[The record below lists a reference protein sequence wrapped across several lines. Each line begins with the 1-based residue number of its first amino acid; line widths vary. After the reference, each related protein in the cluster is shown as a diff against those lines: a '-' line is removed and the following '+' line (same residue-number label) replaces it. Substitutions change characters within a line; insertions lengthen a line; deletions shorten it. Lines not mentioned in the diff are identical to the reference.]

1 MESSQ
6 VTVSGKLPAGMALT
20 EQVARYAS
28 EISYDDIP
36 EAVVERTKDALLDS
50 LGGQLACSTL
60 EHCRRAQAFARQHQG
75 REEASVF
82 GTDLKTS
89 VDHAAFVNGIQG
101 HGDEMDDTLHV
112 FGHAGAFLVPAVLG
126 TAQRENAH
134 GQAVVA
140 ALVAGYDLAGRLGR
154 AGFNLD
160 VLTPRNFIK
169 ESTGGSLAAAAA
181 SGRVLGLGVEE
192 MQAALGVAA
201 EQSSGIQA
209 KKYEAAHMNK
219 SLHMGIASRNGV
231 ISAYMA
237 NVGYGGVF
245 DVLDSPNGVFEAF
258 VGEKARKEELTR
270 DLGHRF
276 EIVDTGF
283 KRYAAGRPM
292 HSAIEALLVIMRR
305 EELSVDDLD
314 EVEVVIT
321 TLEHTLLSK
330 NPTRNVNLEYVVAVA
345 ALDGRVAWE
354 QFTPER
360 REDPKLK
367 AFLDRIVSRGSEEL
381 DAIKRDTFGSRPA
394 EVMVKLHDGRSFCER
409 LVFPPGAPQNPLGR
423 EELTE
428 KFFYW
433 SGLAMKEGQAK
444 ALWQQ
449 VMDIENLEDAA
460 ELGELLLVKA

>member
-1 MESSQ
+1 ME
-6 VTVSGKLPAGMALT
+6 LT
-20 EQVARYAS
+20 QEVARYAS
-28 EISYDDIP
+28 EIRFDGIP
-36 EAVVERTKDALLDS
+36 ESVVERTKDAILDS
-50 LGGQLACSTL
+50 LAGQFACSTL
-60 EHCRRAQAFARQHQG
+60 EHCQRAQAFAKQHQG
-75 REEASVF
+75 SEEASVV
-82 GTDLKTS
+82 GTTFKTS
-89 VDHAAFVNGIQG
+89 VEHAAFVNGIQG

-112 FGHAGAFLVPAVLG
+112 FGHASAFLVPAVLA
-126 TAQRENAH
+126 TAERENAH

-192 MQAALGVAA
+192 LQAALGIAA

-231 ISAYMA
+231 TSAYLA
-237 NVGYGGVF
+237 KVGYGGVF

-276 EIVDTGF
+276 EILETGF

-292 HSAIEALLVIMRR
+292 HSAIEALLTVMRR

-314 EVEVVIT
+314 EVEVRIT
-321 TLEHTLLSK
+321 TLEHTLLSG
-330 NPTRNVNLEYVVAVA
+330 NPTHNVNLEYVVAVA

-354 QFTPER
+354 QFDPER
-360 REDPKLK
+360 REDPTLR
-367 AFLDRIVSRGSEEL
+367 ALLNRIVSSGSEEL

-394 EVMVKLHDGRSFCER
+394 EV
-409 LVFPPGAPQNPLGR
+409 LVDCVTGAPSA
-423 EELTE
+423 
-428 KFFYW
+428 
-433 SGLAMKEGQAK
+433 SGSCSRQARPK
-444 ALWQQ
+444 
-449 VMDIENLEDAA
+449 IH
-460 ELGELLLVKA
+460 